1 MVRLYKNYDGSDQE
15 QAILVS
21 SWRALKDME
30 KSNSRQSG
38 LVSDWH
44 QARGLLFTGGDARVI
59 KVWDV
64 HQEMP
69 VMVKSSL
76 IYFCFVFAM
85 HCNTCTLFHRIFPL
99 NLLVVSPVLQVI
111 KSMEISS
118 LLVLVMDLSVSMI
131 VVSVQKKRKSLFKIL
146 LALANNSFL

>member
-1 MVRLYKNYDGSDQE
+1 M
-15 QAILVS
+15 VS

-44 QARGLLFTGGDARVI
+44 QARGLLFTGGDARFI

-69 VMVKSSL
+69 V
-76 IYFCFVFAM
+76 
-85 HCNTCTLFHRIFPL
+85 
-99 NLLVVSPVLQVI
+99 LVI
-111 KSMEISS
+111 
-118 LLVLVMDLSVSMI
+118 
-131 VVSVQKKRKSLFKIL
+131 
-146 LALANNSFL
+146 

>member
-1 MVRLYKNYDGSDQE
+1 MQFINEEDEALLLTGSGTIYIYFFFVGGLINLLPCYKIDDGVVRLYKNYDGSDQE

-38 LVSDWH
+38 LVNDWH

-69 VMVKSSL
+69 VMV
-76 IYFCFVFAM
+76 
-85 HCNTCTLFHRIFPL
+85 N
-99 NLLVVSPVLQVI
+99 
-111 KSMEISS
+111 
-118 LLVLVMDLSVSMI
+118 
-131 VVSVQKKRKSLFKIL
+131 
-146 LALANNSFL
+146 